1 MATASGQ
8 NGCCTHPPALV
19 GFDVGGTSPSPL
31 ARGERPSGLPFMPHT
46 ESNLGLQGAKARAG
60 DLGRPQ
66 EIFRAG
72 GWDQPRSIWKIMD
85 NSRQHSPSGVRPS
98 DLVNCSQ
105 ALSGVE
111 GSEASRENSFHCMI
125 NVDIGTRPSED
136 GPTAVR

>member
-1 MATASGQ
+1 MLGA
-8 NGCCTHPPALV
+8 HPPV
-19 GFDVGGTSPSPL
+19 PL
-31 ARGERPSGLPFMPHT
+31 PEGNAPLDSPFMPHA